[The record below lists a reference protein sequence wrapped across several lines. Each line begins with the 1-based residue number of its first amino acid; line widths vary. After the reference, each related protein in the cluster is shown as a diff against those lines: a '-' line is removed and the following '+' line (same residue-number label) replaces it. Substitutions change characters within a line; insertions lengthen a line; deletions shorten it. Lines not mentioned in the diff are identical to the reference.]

1 MKQIGIEKLLLKPLY
16 DKYRKSNEEV
26 ARLGIAVDTMEVLT
40 KFISILCFAVLKD
53 ISPDSYY
60 QKKILKNLK
69 RDSYSL
75 GNYYYA
81 FQEFIKFESDNELIA
96 KLKRIL
102 TDSSYSIDAE
112 LPYSIW
118 RANEQRENSEKAEV
132 VKLHTY
138 ITKNLNMRNTD
149 NIFLYVVKLRNKK
162 AHAPTI
168 NKENIEFIR
177 RLFENIEIVLEKL
190 RKIISQILTIEGLEF
205 FTVENL
211 EDDEY
216 KQIIAKYQG
225 IEYSLSPL
233 IIYRDY
239 IYFLIASENSKSEY
253 QEYFKSDSFEINT
266 KEEKWKDKSIQKSLK
281 LLHYSDDE
289 KYKRLKSV
297 FVGREHELEQ
307 VESHII
313 DNYDKNTL
321 TIITGK
327 PGIGKSSFVTELQS
341 RIVKQKDNF
350 ISYLFYAIKEQTRED
365 EFRHFK
371 EKVKKFL
378 KESGVDVGKNQ
389 KHPNQFFGKVS
400 ESHKTFLLIVDGLD
414 ELSNVVRFLNDMK
427 FSATLPNSRVHIIL
441 TTRPYKEI
449 RDTIASI
456 FSSTTNYKIYN
467 HENVKKS
474 GYSFELGVLKKEDT
488 KNLIFQLLPKDDNL
502 ANRAYLKIIDI
513 IVEKSGSLP
522 IYIHYISRE
531 IKKEKLGS
539 SYDYLA
545 KLERLAT
552 RLPENIEEYYID
564 TFKKVKSL
572 AREVLIAVYFSPNG
586 ISMSEL
592 YEIFREK
599 YNTIDKQ
606 EFENDYFSSI
616 ELFLREEK
624 KDYYLFYHLSVR
636 DAILKHYIQNG
647 DIVKFETEQYISNLT
662 KGDKNLE
669 MLFEDAGYKSELK
682 HIFSFVFALNS
693 NSDFNRTLQYII
705 EISVKKLKSKTLK
718 HFIKRNFFYLYYH
731 YCLFSIVTHN
741 QDRVLENQIELSPQI
756 KKETQ
761 EFFKTFEASGEKEDT
776 QTIAYAYQLSKLI
789 GNYAKTIEYYEMYNS
804 ANLQTFIR
812 ICSDINANGHI
823 KEFNDKFEYWEQL
836 DKSQQSIL
844 VDILVLNVNINEE
857 FRGVYERLDKGYQK
871 KLDLVL
877 GEFDGKRY

>member
-1 MKQIGIEKLLLKPLY
+1 MKQIGIEKLLLRPLY

-26 ARLGIAVDTMEVLT
+26 AKLGIAVDTMEVLT
-40 KFISILCFAVLKD
+40 KFISTLCFSVLKD
-53 ISPDSYY
+53 ISSDDYY
-60 QKKILKNLK
+60 QNKILKSLK

-75 GNYYYA
+75 GNHYHVL
-81 FQEFIKFESDNELIA
+81 QEFMKFESGNELMV
-96 KLKRIL
+96 KLKTIL
-102 TDSSYSIDAE
+102 TDSSYGVKAE
-112 LPYSIW
+112 LPFSIW
-118 RANEQRENSEKAEV
+118 RAKEQREDSKKAKV
-132 VKLHTY
+132 VKLHAYVTENSNTHY
-138 ITKNLNMRNTD
+138 IDNL
-149 NIFLYVVKLRNKK
+149 FSYVVRLRNKK
-162 AHAPTI
+162 AHSPTI

-211 EDDEY
+211 EEDEY

-225 IEYSLSPL
+225 KEYALSPL

-313 DNYDKNTL
+313 NNYDKNTL
-321 TIITGK
+321 TIITGN

-427 FSATLPNSRVHIIL
+427 FSQTIPNSRVHIIL
-441 TTRPYKEI
+441 ATRPYKEI
-449 RDTIASI
+449 CNTLSSL
-456 FSSTTNYKIYN
+456 FNSTTNYKIYN
-467 HENVKKS
+467 HKEVKKS
-474 GYSFELGVLKKEDT
+474 GYSFELGALKREDT
-488 KNLIFQLLPKDDNL
+488 KSLIFELLPKDDNL

-552 RLPENIEEYYID
+552 RLPENIEEYYIE

-592 YEIFREK
+592 YAVS
-599 YNTIDKQ
+599 YT
-606 EFENDYFSSI
+606 
-616 ELFLREEK
+616 
-624 KDYYLFYHLSVR
+624 HLT
-636 DAILKHYIQNG
+636 LP
-647 DIVKFETEQYISNLT
+647 T
-662 KGDKNLE
+662 K
-669 MLFEDAGYKSELK
+669 A
-682 HIFSFVFALNS
+682 
-693 NSDFNRTLQYII
+693 
-705 EISVKKLKSKTLK
+705 
-718 HFIKRNFFYLYYH
+718 
-731 YCLFSIVTHN
+731 
-741 QDRVLENQIELSPQI
+741 
-756 KKETQ
+756 
-761 EFFKTFEASGEKEDT
+761 
-776 QTIAYAYQLSKLI
+776 
-789 GNYAKTIEYYEMYNS
+789 
-804 ANLQTFIR
+804 
-812 ICSDINANGHI
+812 
-823 KEFNDKFEYWEQL
+823 
-836 DKSQQSIL
+836 
-844 VDILVLNVNINEE
+844 
-857 FRGVYERLDKGYQK
+857 
-871 KLDLVL
+871 
-877 GEFDGKRY
+877 